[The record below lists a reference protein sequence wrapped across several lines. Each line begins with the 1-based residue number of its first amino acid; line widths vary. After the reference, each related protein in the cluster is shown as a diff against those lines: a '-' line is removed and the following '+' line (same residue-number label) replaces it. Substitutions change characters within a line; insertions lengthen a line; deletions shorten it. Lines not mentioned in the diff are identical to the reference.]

1 MKVAVSL
8 GERSY
13 DVVIGPGVRHQLA
26 EIIAA
31 RAPRAKMAAVLTSE
45 TVATLEWS
53 RVETGLPTL
62 TITVPDGDSAKT
74 LTQLESICVALSHAE
89 FSRND
94 VVVGVGG
101 GAVTDLA
108 GFVAASFLRGVPV
121 IQIPTS
127 LVGQVDAAVGGKTAV
142 NLPTGKNLV
151 GAFHQPL
158 AVLCDDE
165 VLHTLPP
172 REIAN
177 GLGEVAKCSLLR
189 GRRATELDGI
199 GRDALIHDAV
209 VLKAEIVSQDEREGG
224 RRALLNYGHTL
235 AHAIESLELAGRQ
248 LDIRHGEAVAIGCA
262 FAARLARRLG
272 RITDAGV
279 HNHDATLTWF
289 GLVGEMPAGLPV
301 DELLAA
307 MGRDKKAHHE
317 LTFVLDGPD
326 GPEVVSGISP
336 DVVRDELVSFGG
348 AL

>member
-1 MKVAVSL
+1 MKVAVNL
-8 GERSY
+8 DERSY
-13 DVVIGPGVRHQLA
+13 DVVLGPGARHQLA
-26 EIIAA
+26 DVIAA
-31 RAPRAKMAAVLTSE
+31 KAPRAKMAAVITSE
-45 TVATLEWS
+45 TVASLEWS
-53 RVETGLPTL
+53 RVATGLPTITL
-62 TITVPDGDSAKT
+62 TVPDGDRAKT
-74 LTQLESICVALSHAE
+74 LSQLESICVALSRAE
-89 FSRND
+89 FSRHD
-94 VVVGVGG
+94 VVVGIGG

-121 IQIPTS
+121 IHIPTS

-142 NLPTGKNLV
+142 NLTTGKNLV

-165 VLHTLPP
+165 ALGTLPP

-189 GRRATELDGI
+189 RRRASELEAI

-209 VLKAEIVSQDEREGG
+209 VLKAEIVSEDEREGG

-235 AHAIESLELAGRQ
+235 AHAIEALELAGRD
-248 LDIRHGEAVAIGCA
+248 LDIRHGEAVAVGCA

-272 RITDAGV
+272 RIDDSEVA
-279 HNHDATLTWF
+279 NHDATLAWF
-289 GLVGEMPAGLPV
+289 GLRGDMPTGLPV
-301 DELLAA
+301 NELLGA

-317 LTFVLDGPD
+317 LTFVLDGPH
-326 GPEVVSGISP
+326 GPEVVTGISP
-336 DVVRDELVSFGG
+336 DVVRDELVVFGG

>member
-1 MKVAVSL
+1 MKVAVDL

-13 DVVIGPGVRHQLA
+13 EVVIGPGVRHQLA
-26 EIIAA
+26 EVIAS
-31 RAPRAKMAAVLTSE
+31 RAPRAKMAAVITSD

-53 RVETGLPTL
+53 KVETGLPT
-62 TITVPDGDSAKT
+62 IIISVPDGDSAKT
-74 LTQLESICVALSHAE
+74 LSQLETICIELSQAE
-89 FSRND
+89 FSRHD
-94 VVVGVGG
+94 VIVGVGG

-108 GFVAASFLRGVPV
+108 GFVAASFLRGVAV
-121 IQIPTS
+121 IQVPTT

-165 VLHTLPP
+165 TLETLSP
-172 REIAN
+172 REITD

-189 GRRATELDGI
+189 RRKVQDLEACGRT
-199 GRDALIHDAV
+199 ALIHDAV
-209 VLKAEIVSQDEREGG
+209 VLKAEIVAEDEREGG

-235 AHAIESLELAGRQ
+235 AHAIEAVELAGRP

-262 FAARLARRLG
+262 FAARLARRMG
-272 RITDAGV
+272 RIDDNDVA
-279 HNHDATLTWF
+279 NHDGTLAWF
-289 GLVGEMPAGLPV
+289 GLQTTLPPGLSI

-317 LTFVLDGPD
+317 LTFVLDGPN

-336 DVVRDELVSFGG
+336 DVVRSELESFGG
-348 AL
+348 VA

>member
-1 MKVAVSL
+1 MKVAVNL

-26 EIIAA
+26 EIIAT
-31 RAPRAKMAAVLTSE
+31 RAPRAKMAAVITSE
-45 TVATLEWS
+45 SVAALEWS

-62 TITVPDGDSAKT
+62 TVTVPDGDEAKT
-74 LTQLESICVALSHAE
+74 LAQLETICVALSRAE
-89 FSRND
+89 FSRSD

-121 IQIPTS
+121 IQIPTT

-142 NLPTGKNLV
+142 NLTTGKNLV

-158 AVLCDDE
+158 AVLCDDD
-165 VLHTLPP
+165 VLRTLPS
-172 REIAN
+172 REVAN

-189 GRRATELDGI
+189 RRRAEELDGI
-199 GRDALIHDAV
+199 GRSALIHDAV
-209 VLKAEIVSQDEREGG
+209 VLKAEIVSEDEREGG

-235 AHAIESLELAGRQ
+235 AHAIEALELAGQ
-248 LDIRHGEAVAIGCA
+248 NLDIRHGEAVAIGCA

-272 RITDAGV
+272 RIDDAAV
-279 HNHDATLTWF
+279 ANHDATLAWF
-289 GLVGEMPAGLPV
+289 GLRGDMPAGLSTAALI
-301 DELLAA
+301 DA

-317 LTFVLDGPD
+317 LTFVLDGPH
-326 GPEVVSGISP
+326 GPEIVSGISP
-336 DVVRDELVSFGG
+336 DDVRNELVKFGG
-348 AL
+348 VL